1 MRKRIVWKFG
11 EFVVLQVREDLYTV
25 ARMLSGAML
34 CVYDVFRQED
44 CWDDVNWGDV
54 KPLFHIFVGAV
65 VLKELGVRK
74 ISVEGVQECC
84 LTPQRY
90 WIVAYTSLDKGHFKG
105 GRDTFSLYG
114 GRLVDLSGGDRVET
128 YEAPVIKHDL
138 SVVED
143 REIIEGHELVNMW
156 GDEDLSDRLARYY
169 DSGINRDD
177 LKFEIFPGLWNDREA
192 LRPLTRRLPIPMR

>member
-1 MRKRIVWKFG
+1 M
-11 EFVVLQVREDLYTV
+11 
-25 ARMLSGAML
+25 
-34 CVYDVFRQED
+34 
-44 CWDDVNWGDV
+44 
-54 KPLFHIFVGAV
+54 
-65 VLKELGVRK
+65 
-74 ISVEGVQECC
+74 
-84 LTPQRY
+84 
-90 WIVAYTSLDKGHFKG
+90 DKGHFKG